1 MNSDQR
7 SKAKKE
13 AGHPPAWLFKV
24 LTKSHVFLNRI
35 SGGKHFNTIKGD
47 EVCFV
52 TMTGAKSGKRI
63 TIPLMYVPYED
74 GVLLV
79 ASKGGAPRNPVW
91 YNNIVKNPELK
102 VRHRGKTISVSA
114 QLATIDEKNT
124 LWPICDAHYAEYA
137 DYRNQTEREIPIFVC
152 KPKQKSDAI

>member
-1 MNSDQR
+1 MNTDRQSQVEIG
-7 SKAKKE
+7 AKL
-13 AGHPPAWLFKV
+13 PPAWLFKFM
-24 LTKSHVFLNRI
+24 TKSHVFLNRL
-35 SGGKHFNTIKGD
+35 SGGKFFNTIKGD

-91 YNNIVKNPELK
+91 YNNIIKNPDIE
-102 VRHRGKTISVSA
+102 VRHRGKRISVRSR
-114 QLATIDEKNT
+114 LATADEKDA

-137 DYRNQTEREIPIFVC
+137 AYRNQTDRDIPIFVC
-152 KPKQKSDAI
+152 RPRQADNAA